1 MSFLEFSL
9 VFLFGL
15 VGSLH
20 CLQMCGPIVLSY
32 SVSMAKQGAK
42 HEAFRQQMLL
52 AHVCYNGGRILTY
65 AALGAVA
72 GAAGSGIGMLGK
84 LAGLAAGARLLPG
97 AAMIITGIL
106 MLRVLPRKLLVQVER
121 RPVAAFLSRTA
132 GRLMTGSRPL
142 RKLGLGLVLGFL
154 PCGLIYGAL
163 LKSVETARP
172 VAGALT
178 MMAFGLGTAVALFSV
193 GVASSFAGLRMGGW
207 GNRVAGLSVLAAGAV
222 LVWRGFAAGPVCHG

>member
-1 MSFLEFSL
+1 MSFLEFSM

-20 CLQMCGPIVLSY
+20 CLQMCGPIVISY
-32 SVSMAKQGAK
+32 SVSLARCGG
-42 HEAFRQQMLL
+42 FRREILL
-52 AHVCYNGGRILTY
+52 AHVCYNGGRIVTY
-65 AALGAVA
+65 TALGAVA
-72 GAAGSGIGMLGK
+72 GAAGGGIGMLGH
-84 LAGLAAGARLLPG
+84 LAGLASAARLLAG
-97 AAMIITGIL
+97 AAMMVTGLL

-121 RPVAAFLSRTA
+121 PRVATRIVGNLLVSSRA
-132 GRLMTGSRPL
+132 LG
-142 RKLGLGLVLGFL
+142 KFGLGLMLGFL

-178 MMAFGLGTAVALFSV
+178 MAAFGMGTAVALFGM
-193 GVASSFAGLRMGGW
+193 GVVSSIAGLRMGGW
-207 GNRVAGLSVLAAGAV
+207 GNRVAGASVLAAGAI